1 MMACP
6 LPPANEWDDVMH
18 GRAALLG
25 GRGLSPRF
33 FLPAD
38 LLDDVPTCEF
48 VDSKGFYL
56 AFENCKGL

>member
-1 MMACP
+1 MVACP
-6 LPPANEWDDVMH
+6 LPPAAEWDDVMH

-38 LLDDVPTCEF
+38 LIDDRPKCAEP
-48 VDSKGFYL
+48 
-56 AFENCKGL
+56 